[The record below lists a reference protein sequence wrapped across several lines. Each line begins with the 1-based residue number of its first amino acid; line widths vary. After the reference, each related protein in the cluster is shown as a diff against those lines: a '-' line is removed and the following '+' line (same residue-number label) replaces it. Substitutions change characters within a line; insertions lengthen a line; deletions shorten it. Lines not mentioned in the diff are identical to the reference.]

1 MDDDLRWRV
10 AIHEAG
16 HCVAAR
22 LMGLPCGSASIV
34 EPDPRA
40 MFARD
45 CGGPSIVALMA
56 GAISEAL
63 VLGDYDEVGVEVD
76 WERASARLERLG
88 YFDGDDALWARTFDL
103 LREHVDVIERVATKL
118 FHAGWLNGGEIDALL
133 ARYLCRT

>member
-1 MDDDLRWRV
+1 MDDDDLRWRV

-34 EPDPRA
+34 EPDPHA

-45 CGGPSIVALMA
+45 CGAESIVALMA

-63 VLGDYDEVGVEVD
+63 VLGDYDDVGVEVD
-76 WERASARLERLG
+76 WKRASARLERLG
-88 YFDGDDALWARTFDL
+88 YFDGGDALWAWTTAL
-103 LREHVDVIERVATKL
+103 LEPHVDVIERLATAL
-118 FHAGWLNGGEIDALL
+118 MGARWLSGDEIDALV
-133 ARYLCRT
+133 Y